1 MTFKPPIPTDELHDI
16 GVRKDPAD
24 INRLLWEIKRLR
36 SIALRANQVLR
47 ETPENTGSATG
58 IVAKYLLDE
67 LKVEPCVMDEDR
79 RRIDSQG

>member
-47 ETPENTGSATG
+47 AAPVNTGTATG
-58 IVAKYLLDE
+58 VVAQCLLDE
-67 LKVEPCVMDEDR
+67 LQAEPCVMDEDR
-79 RRIDSQG
+79 RRIDSRG

>member
-1 MTFKPPIPTDELHDI
+1 MPFKPPIATDELHDI

-36 SIALRANQVLR
+36 SIALRANQVLQ
-47 ETPENTGSATG
+47 ETPETTSSATG
-58 IVAKYLLDE
+58 IIAKCLLDE

-79 RRIDSQG
+79 RRIGLQG